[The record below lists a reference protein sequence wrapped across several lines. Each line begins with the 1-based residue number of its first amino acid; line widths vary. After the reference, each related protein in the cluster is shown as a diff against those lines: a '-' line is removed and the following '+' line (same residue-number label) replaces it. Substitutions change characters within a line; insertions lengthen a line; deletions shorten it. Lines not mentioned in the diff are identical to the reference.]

1 MDHHLWPVRQVVK
14 TPPFHGGFGGSNP
27 PQVTKWAISSAGRAS
42 ALQAECRQFDPVIAH
57 HTARWCSGLTCRPVT
72 AEIVSSNLIR
82 VATCGSSSVVEHNLA
97 KVGVAGSSPVFRSIW
112 RHSQAVR
119 QRSAKPLSPVRF
131 WMPPPYFY

>member
-57 HTARWCSGLTCRPVT
+57 QRKATG
-72 AEIVSSNLIR
+72 R
-82 VATCGSSSVVEHNLA
+82 VAFCVCKKDITFRISGSEWFVHCRFCDSCPAALVWDMLDTY
-97 KVGVAGSSPVFRSIW
+97 KKII
-112 RHSQAVR
+112 
-119 QRSAKPLSPVRF
+119 LS
-131 WMPPPYFY
+131 